1 MNPTELERLLL
12 LEQTGELSAPQ
23 RRQLDAELAA
33 SAEARR
39 LRDGLRHLADAI
51 PDPAFSP
58 APDAARRIAERL
70 GRPKPVAGLFR
81 PAWRPALA
89 AAAALAL
96 LFGLYALR
104 TPPAPVQMAA
114 VEIPA
119 GAEEYEWT
127 DPLDAEFAELE
138 TLLLAISTDDAADAT
153 EL

>member
-39 LRDGLRHLADAI
+39 LRAGLRGLAAAI
-51 PDPAFSP
+51 PEPAFSP
-58 APDAARRIAERL
+58 APDAARRIAARL
-70 GRPKPVAGLFR
+70 GRPKPAAGLFH
-81 PAWRPALA
+81 PVWRPALA

-96 LFGLYALR
+96 LVGLYAFR
-104 TPPAPVQMAA
+104 TSPAPVQTAA

-119 GAEEYEWT
+119 DVEEYEWT

-138 TLLLAISTDDAADAT
+138 TLLLAISTDDAADVT